1 MVSTKTTKKYM
12 KKKNFILILILLCQ
26 CKIFAYDT
34 NALLGKWGVTTFAF
48 IPEGYTFVNAP
59 NIDYI
64 EANVGWDFYFNENG
78 NGNVVIPARGPK
90 YKNIEFK
97 WSLSN
102 DTLSIVHVDTLA
114 QFRID
119 KTRIKNGIFDLYL
132 RLLKP
137 GGQYFNKSYI
147 ASSLM
152 VKATDFLYDPDFK
165 SMELDSTILKNIEKI
180 KERKEITKIVIG
192 YQGKDNKIYYSDN
205 NVQNARSNFSIFDE
219 IINGERKYAFV
230 LFVMYDIEKKSFVK
244 LSRMSFYYDE
254 YLPEKVECT
263 SCKDFPLDE

>member
-1 MVSTKTTKKYM
+1 M
-12 KKKNFILILILLCQ
+12 KKINLILILSLLCQ
-26 CKIFAYDT
+26 FDLFAYDA
-34 NALLGKWGVTTFAF
+34 NNLLGKWGVTTFAF
-48 IPEGYTFVNAP
+48 IPEGYTFDNAP
-59 NIDYI
+59 SIDYI
-64 EANVGWDFYFNENG
+64 DANVGWDFYFNENG
-78 NGNVVIPARGPK
+78 NGNVVIPARGSK
-90 YKNIEFK
+90 YKNVEFK

-102 DTLSIVHVDTLA
+102 DTLNIVHVDTLA

-152 VKATDFLYDPDFK
+152 VKASDFLYDPDFEFI
-165 SMELDSTILKNIEKI
+165 ELDSNILKKIEEI
-180 KERKEITKIVIG
+180 KAEKKITKIVIG

-205 NVQNARSNFSIFDE
+205 NGHNARSNFSIFDE
-219 IINGERKYAFV
+219 IINGDRTSLFI
-230 LFVMYDIEKKSFVK
+230 LFVIYDNEKKSYVK
-244 LSRMSFYYDE
+244 LSRMAFYYDE
-254 YLPEKVECT
+254 YLPDKVECT

>member
-1 MVSTKTTKKYM
+1 MEYRIKLCFV
-12 KKKNFILILILLCQ
+12 LL
-26 CKIFAYDT
+26 FALLSQHKSLAF
-34 NALLGKWGVTTFAF
+34 NAENMLGKWGVTTFAF
-48 IPEGYTFVNAP
+48 IPEGGDFNSG
-59 NIDYI
+59 NISYI
-64 EANVGWDFYFNENG
+64 NANVGWDFYFNENG
-78 NGNVVIPARGPK
+78 KGNVVIPARGPK

-102 DTLSIVHVDTLA
+102 DTLNIVHIDTLA

-152 VKATDFLYDPDFK
+152 VKATDFLYDPNFK

-254 YLPEKVECT
+254 YLPEKVECS